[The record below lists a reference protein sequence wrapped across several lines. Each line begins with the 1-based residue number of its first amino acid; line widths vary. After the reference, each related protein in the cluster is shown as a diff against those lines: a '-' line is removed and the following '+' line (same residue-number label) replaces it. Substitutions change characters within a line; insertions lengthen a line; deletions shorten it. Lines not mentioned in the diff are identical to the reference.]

1 MAGHSK
7 WATTKRHKAAVDA
20 KRGKLFSTISKE
32 ITIAAKEG
40 GGAPDMNPRLRT
52 ALLKA
57 KGANMPSD
65 NIDRAIKKGTG
76 ELPGVSYEEIVYE
89 GYAAG
94 GVGVIIETTTD
105 NKNRTASEIRSL
117 LSKNGGN
124 LAGAGSV
131 AFQFEH
137 VGQFLI
143 ERSKIAEEELM
154 EATLEAG
161 AEDLKTESDHY
172 EVLCPI
178 SAFYAVGQ
186 ALEQKGVEPDSAELV
201 YVPNNSIPI
210 TDAGV
215 ARQVLRLIE
224 VLEDQEDVKNVHA
237 NFEMEEE
244 LLELAQAE
252 G

>member
-20 KRGKLFSTISKE
+20 KRGKIFSTISKE

-40 GGAPDMNPRLRT
+40 GGSPEMNPRLRT

-76 ELPGVSYEEIVYE
+76 ELPGVNYEEVVYE
-89 GYAAG
+89 GYGPAG
-94 GVGVIIETTTD
+94 VAVIIEATTD

-117 LSKNGGN
+117 LSKSGGN
-124 LAGAGSV
+124 LAGTGAV

-137 VGQFLI
+137 VGQFFI
-143 ERSKIAEEELM
+143 AREKISEEELM
-154 EATLEAG
+154 EVTLEAG
-161 AEDLKTESDHY
+161 AEDIKSASDHF

-178 SAFYAVGQ
+178 PAYYAVSQ
-186 ALEQKGVEPDSAELV
+186 ALEQKGVEPDSADLA
-201 YVPNNSIPI
+201 YVPNSTVPV
-210 TDAGV
+210 TDSDT
-215 ARQVLRLIE
+215 ARQVLRLIDA
-224 VLEDQEDVKNVHA
+224 LEEQEDVKNVHA
-237 NFEMEEE
+237 NFEIEDSLME
-244 LLELAQAE
+244 AVQA
-252 G
+252 

>member
-7 WATTKRHKAAVDA
+7 WATTKRHKAVVDA
-20 KRGKLFSTISKE
+20 KRGKIFSTISKE

-40 GGAPDMNPRLRT
+40 GGDPAMNPRLRT

-76 ELPGVSYEEIVYE
+76 ELPGVHYEEAVYE
-89 GYAAG
+89 GYGPG
-94 GVGVIIETTTD
+94 GVAIIIEATTD

-124 LAGAGSV
+124 LAGAGAV
-131 AFQFEH
+131 AFQFSH
-137 VGQFLI
+137 AGQFLI
-143 ERSKIAEEELM
+143 AREKIGEEELM
-154 EATLEAG
+154 EAVLEAG
-161 AEDLKTESDHY
+161 AEDIKTESDHY

-178 SAFYAVGQ
+178 QAYYSVSQ
-186 ALEQKGVEPDSAELV
+186 ALEQKNVEPDSAELA
-201 YVPNNSIPI
+201 YIPSTTVP
-210 TDAGV
+210 V
-215 ARQVLRLIE
+215 ADPDTAKQVLRLID
-224 VLEDQEDVKNVHA
+224 VLEDQEDVKNVHS
-237 NFEMEEE
+237 NVEMDESVMEA
-244 LLELAQAE
+244 AQ

>member
-1 MAGHSK
+1 MSGHSK

-20 KRGKLFSTISKE
+20 KRGKIFSTISKE
-32 ITIAAKEG
+32 ISIAAKEG
-40 GGAPDMNPRLRT
+40 GGAPEMNPRLRT

-89 GYAAG
+89 GYGPG
-94 GVGVIIETTTD
+94 GVAIIIEATTD

-117 LSKNGGN
+117 LSKGGGN
-124 LAGAGSV
+124 LAGSGSV
-131 AFQFEH
+131 AFQFNH

-143 ERSKIAEEELM
+143 ARDKISEEELM
-154 EATLEAG
+154 ETTLEAG
-161 AEDLKTESDHY
+161 AEDLKTAEDHY

-178 SAFYAVGQ
+178 PAFYAVSH
-186 ALEQKGVEPDSAELV
+186 ALDQKGVEPDSAEFA
-201 YVPNNSIPI
+201 YVPVNTVPV
-210 TDAGV
+210 TDEAL
-215 ARQVLRLIE
+215 ARQVLRLIDT
-224 VLEDQEDVKNVHA
+224 LEDQEDVKNVHS
-237 NFEMEEE
+237 NFEMEDE
-244 LLELAQAE
+244 LMELAQ

>member
-40 GGAPDMNPRLRT
+40 GGSPDMNPRLRT

-76 ELPGVSYEEIVYE
+76 ELPGVTYEEIVYE
-89 GYAAG
+89 GYGPG
-94 GVGVIIETTTD
+94 GVAMIIETTTD
-105 NKNRTASEIRSL
+105 NKNRSASEVRSIL
-117 LSKNGGN
+117 AKNGGN
-124 LAGAGSV
+124 LAGTGAV

-137 VGQFLI
+137 VGQFFI
-143 ERSKIAEEELM
+143 AREKISEEELM
-154 EATLEAG
+154 EVTLDAG
-161 AEDLKTESDHY
+161 AQDLKSESDHY

-178 SAFYAVGQ
+178 QAYYSVSQ
-186 ALEQKGVEPDSAELV
+186 ALEQKGVEPDSAELA
-201 YVPNNSIPI
+201 YVATTTVPV
-210 TDAGV
+210 TDPGT

-224 VLEDQEDVKNVHA
+224 LLEEIDDVNNVHS
-237 NFEMEEE
+237 NFEMEDSV
-244 LLELAQAE
+244 LEMAQAE

>member
-1 MAGHSK
+1 MSGHSK

-20 KRGKLFSTISKE
+20 KRGKLFSVISKE
-32 ITIAAKEG
+32 ISIAAKEG

-57 KGANMPSD
+57 KGANMPSE

-94 GVGVIIETTTD
+94 GVGLIVETTTD

-124 LAGAGSV
+124 LAGSGSV
-131 AFQFEH
+131 SFQFEH

-143 ERSKIAEEELM
+143 AREKISEEELM

-161 AEDLKTESDHY
+161 AEDLKTASDHY

-178 SAFYAVGQ
+178 PAYYAVSQ
-186 ALEQKGVEPDSAELV
+186 ALEQKGVEPDSGELA
-201 YVPNNSIPI
+201 YVPNNTIPV
-210 TDAGV
+210 TDVAT
-215 ARQVLRLIE
+215 ARQVLRLIDL
-224 VLEDQEDVKNVHA
+224 LEDQEDVKNVHS
-237 NFEMEEE
+237 NFEMEDSLMES
-244 LLELAQAE
+244 AQAE

>member
-1 MAGHSK
+1 MSGHSK

-20 KRGKLFSTISKE
+20 KRGKIFSTISKE

-40 GGAPDMNPRLRT
+40 GGMPDMNPRLRT

-76 ELPGVSYEEIVYE
+76 ELPGVSYEEVVYE
-89 GYAAG
+89 GYGPG
-94 GVGVIIETTTD
+94 GVAVIIEATTD

-124 LAGAGSV
+124 LAGTGAV
-131 AFQFEH
+131 AFQFIH

-143 ERSKIAEEELM
+143 AREKISEEELM

-161 AEDLKTESDHY
+161 AEDIKSESDHY

-178 SAFYAVGQ
+178 QSYYAVSQ
-186 ALEQKGVEPDSAELV
+186 ALEQKGVEADSAELA
-201 YVPNNSIPI
+201 YLPTITVPV
-210 TDAGV
+210 TDSDT
-215 ARQVLRLIE
+215 ARQVLRLIDL
-224 VLEDQEDVKNVHA
+224 LEDQEDVKNVHS
-237 NFEMEEE
+237 NFDMEESLME
-244 LLELAQAE
+244 AAQA
-252 G
+252 